1 MSIESTGVRHR
12 AIRQTVILSWCLC
25 LWSCAL
31 NSRSLAQETDRSKWF
46 ANSDRWLS
54 EHATELTSINRHL
67 WSHPE
72 VGLQEHKA
80 AERLT
85 RFLEESGFKIERG
98 VAGMPTAFVAEK
110 GRGHP
115 VIAILA
121 EYDALPGMSQ
131 AAVPDRRAREDGN
144 DAGHACGH
152 SLFGTASTGAAVAA
166 AIVASQA
173 GLPGTIRLYGTPAE
187 ETLIGK
193 VYMTQ
198 AGLFKDVD
206 AVLHWHPGDRTSA
219 SYASS
224 KALISIKFRFQG
236 LGAHSSVSPHAGRS
250 ALDAVELMNIGA
262 NFLREHI
269 KEESRIHYVI
279 TDGGGQ
285 PNVVPA
291 KAEVWYYLRA
301 DSHSYV
307 EYILKRV
314 REIARGAA
322 LMSATE
328 VEEQIDTDCFEVL
341 PSLPLSQLL
350 QRHLKRVG
358 PPLFNSDE
366 VAFARK
372 TQLESKEDKGLA
384 TGIEAFATEPTLSP
398 GSTDVGN
405 VSWVVPTG
413 GMRVACYTY
422 GAPSHSWQIVACAG
436 TSIGEKGMMVAAKT
450 LASATLELL
459 TSPSVLTEAKKDFQ
473 ARLSKAQRPVSVLP
487 ATQNAPKSIR

>member
-1 MSIESTGVRHR
+1 M
-12 AIRQTVILSWCLC
+12 IRPTAFLVSCLC
-25 LWSCAL
+25 LWNCAF
-31 NSRSLAQETDRSKWF
+31 NTRPLAQEIDRSKWF
-46 ANSDRWLS
+46 ASSDRWLS
-54 EHATELTSINRHL
+54 DHSTELKSISRHI

-72 VGLQEHKA
+72 VGLQEHQA
-80 AERLT
+80 ADRLCG
-85 RFLEESGFKIERG
+85 FLRENGFKIERG
-98 VAGMPTAFVAEK
+98 VAGMPTAFVAEI
-110 GRGHP
+110 GRGRP

-131 AAVPDRRAREDGN
+131 AAVPVRRSREDSN

-152 SLFGTASTGAAVAA
+152 SLFGTASAGAAVAA
-166 AIVASQA
+166 AMAASQA

-206 AVLHWHPGDRTSA
+206 AVLHWHPGDRSSA

-224 KALISIKFRFQG
+224 KALISIKFRFRG

-262 NFLREHI
+262 NFLREHL

-301 DSHSYV
+301 DSHAYV
-307 EYILKRV
+307 EYMLKRV

-328 VEEQIDTDCFEVL
+328 VEEQIDTDCFEIL
-341 PSLPLSQLL
+341 PSLPLSRLL
-350 QRHLKRVG
+350 QRHLERVG

-372 TQLESKEDKGLA
+372 TQIETKEEMGLSSS
-384 TGIEAFATEPTLSP
+384 IEAFPAEPARSA

-405 VSWVVPTG
+405 ISWVVPTG
-413 GMRVACYTY
+413 GMRVASYTF

-459 TSPSVLTEAKKDFQ
+459 TSPTVLTEAKKDFQ
-473 ARLSKAQRPVSVLP
+473 TRLSKTQRPMSVLP
-487 ATQNAPKSIR
+487 ATQQTPKAIR